1 MLKGQVDPEVVKRY
15 RQVMLERAQQQE
27 LVVEMTEFL
36 ADYGLT
42 WLGTPGEEDDVKDG
56 KFNYQQIDKE
66 LGFQKPQYRNKLPAE
81 IDTEVLTRRIEE
93 LNFIAEK

>member
-15 RQVMLERAQQQE
+15 RQVLRDRAEEQE

-42 WLGTPGEEDDVKDG
+42 WLGTPG
-56 KFNYQQIDKE
+56 
-66 LGFQKPQYRNKLPAE
+66 
-81 IDTEVLTRRIEE
+81 
-93 LNFIAEK
+93 